1 MAEQSWRRRTSP
13 GDGKT
18 EQRENE
24 GAVERSA
31 KVAEE
36 KPSHPYVVEGA
47 DGQSRSGWQWI
58 SVFLG
63 WGLLQSGK
71 TVTVTV
77 TGAELHEEPR
87 AGRTEPVQSGWC
99 SCADVMD
106 HRLNW
111 RSAGRSKLQG
121 KGDWKDVSVGCVQI
135 QIIMEEAEYR
145 AESLAVMASDDE
157 KV

>member
-87 AGRTEPVQSGWC
+87 AGPTEPVQSGWC
-99 SCADVMD
+99 SCAVY
-106 HRLNW
+106 
-111 RSAGRSKLQG
+111 GRSKLQG